1 MKPVIKEQTRY
12 NILFMRDDGK
22 ARTFRLRRGV
32 LRFFIWFLLLLVLIS
47 GGVIAAGSYFG
58 AHYLSLL
65 DKTELQEREISEMRL
80 QLERLTNLESLISAS
95 STEAIPLAKH
105 EEVGVAAPVNRTQN
119 ATAPTGETPGA
130 TATGNGVPGMS
141 IGMGAE
147 TQQNGNGGAGSQS
160 IAGPAS
166 PVHIQG
172 FSGRPIGQ
180 QRLRIR
186 YDLAVAERLGSRM
199 VTGLVRHFA
208 VFNDGRTVELALT
221 DNADSRFSINK
232 GKSMELSTRLP
243 DGYDTKDI
251 RQIQLVLSTE
261 DFGSFHDFYDV
272 AQWRAN

>member
-32 LRFFIWFLLLLVLIS
+32 LRFFIWFLVLLVLLS

-65 DKTELQEREISEMRL
+65 DKTEQQEREISEMRL

-95 STEAIPLAKH
+95 PSEAIPLAKH

-119 ATAPTGETPGA
+119 ATTPAGEVPPA
-130 TATGNGVPGMS
+130 TANGASGMS
-141 IGMGAE
+141 IGMSAE
-147 TQQNGNGGAGSQS
+147 TQQNGTGGGGNQS

-186 YDLAVAERLGSRM
+186 YDLAVADRLGSRVVSGM
-199 VTGLVRHFA
+199 VRHFA
-208 VFNDGRTVELALT
+208 VFNDGRTVELALA

-232 GKSMELSTRLP
+232 GKSIEVSTRLP